1 MVGRNLKILILS
13 QWCYPEPD
21 LKALTFAKALQQR
34 GHTVQILTGFPNY
47 PGGKVYEGYKISLFK
62 REKIDGIEILR
73 CALYPN
79 HDRSAFKRILNYLSF
94 AFFAGFAGI
103 FKVSKA
109 DVMYVYHPPATVAI
123 PALMI
128 KFFRGIP
135 VVYDIQD
142 MWPDTLKVTG
152 MLNNPRLLKMI
163 GAYMNACYKRVNHIT
178 VLSRGFRELLIER
191 GVPASKVSVIYNWS
205 NPINVPDFVDEEE
218 KTAIMGNRFCILFAG
233 TIGLAQGLDVVIRCA
248 ERLKGAGETDIEFVL
263 LGGGVDV
270 ARLKEQVESIGLD
283 NIRFLGRVP
292 NSEVGKYLAMAD
304 VLLIHLVKDKLF
316 EITVP
321 SKTQAYLLAG
331 KPILVGVE
339 GDAANL
345 VNAAAAGYNFSPE
358 DDHELAEKVLLLK
371 NMSKQQ
377 LAVLGDNGRRYYND
391 QLSIEIGA
399 KKFEELFMSLQKDK

>member
-1 MVGRNLKILILS
+1 
-13 QWCYPEPD
+13 
-21 LKALTFAKALQQR
+21 
-34 GHTVQILTGFPNY
+34 LTGFPNY
-47 PGGKVYEGYKISLFK
+47 PGGKVYEGYKVSFFK
-62 REKIDGIEILR
+62 KEKIDGIEILR

-79 HDRSAFKRILNYLSF
+79 HDKSAIKRILNYLSF
-94 AFFAGFAGI
+94 AFFASIIGV
-103 FKVSKA
+103 FKAAKA

-123 PALMI
+123 PALII
-128 KFFRGIP
+128 KLFRRIP

-152 MLNNPRLLKMI
+152 MLNNTRLLKMI
-163 GAYMNACYKRVNHIT
+163 GAFMNACYKRVNHIT
-178 VLSRGFRELLIER
+178 VLSGGFKELLIER
-191 GVPASKVSVIYNWS
+191 GVPASKISVIYNWS
-205 NPINVPDFVDEEE
+205 NPIHVPDFIDEEE
-218 KTAIMGNRFCILFAG
+218 KVLVTGNRFCILFAG

-248 ERLKGAGETDIEFVL
+248 ERLKQAGETAIEFVL

-270 ARLKEQVESIGLD
+270 ARLKEQVEKSGLN

-331 KPILVGVE
+331 KPILVGVD

-358 DDHELAEKVLLLK
+358 DDLALAEKVLLLK
-371 NMSKQQ
+371 NMSKQE
-377 LAVLGDNGRRYYND
+377 LIKFGDNGRRYYKD

-399 KKFEELFMSLQKDK
+399 KKFEALFMTLQKKK